1 MGHYIAVWDFWAYT
15 RLRRNSEAFFWHAYN
30 AFSFFFSFFSFTN
43 KALTRFSS
51 KPPDQGMLSFFF
63 HKQGTSFH
71 RHLLIKECLEWTM
84 QAYPFIHSIL
94 YSFFEY
100 TNLFKFVWPVMIF
113 LIISSTFIKHMLS
126 EVPSAKYFN
135 F

>member
-15 RLRRNSEAFFWHAYN
+15 RLRRNSEAFFWHAHN
-30 AFSFFFSFFSFTN
+30 AFFFFFFVHKQGTN
-43 KALTRFSS
+43 KVLIETSRSRNVE
-51 KPPDQGMLSFFF
+51 FFF